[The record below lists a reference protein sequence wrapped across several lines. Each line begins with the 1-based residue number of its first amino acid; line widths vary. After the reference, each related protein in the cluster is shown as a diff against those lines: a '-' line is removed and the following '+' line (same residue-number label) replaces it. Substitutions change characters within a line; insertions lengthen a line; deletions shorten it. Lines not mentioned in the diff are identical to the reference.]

1 MSLPPSFG
9 FGPIILRKKSQFR
22 KHMVHDCECVVCI
35 VKPRNF
41 FVNAP
46 SYLKI
51 AQNKQFL
58 GFIKNGFAVSEH
70 IFGHRFLIIELH
82 VIINLHFIYAIIR
95 FINIYKNFGRGLS
108 KAFCRQLHHK
118 LRKTLYS
125 PKVISNMQQEVRAIF

>member
-9 FGPIILRKKSQFR
+9 FGPIILREKSQFR
-22 KHMVHDCECVVCI
+22 KHMEHDCECVVCI

-58 GFIKNGFAVSEH
+58 GFMKNGLAVLEH
-70 IFGHRFLIIELH
+70 ILGHRFLIIELQFINYFLFLYA
-82 VIINLHFIYAIIR
+82 VII
-95 FINIYKNFGRGLS
+95 FINIYENLGRGLS

-118 LRKTLYS
+118 LRKTLCS
-125 PKVISNMQQEVRAIF
+125 PKVISNMQQEVRIIF